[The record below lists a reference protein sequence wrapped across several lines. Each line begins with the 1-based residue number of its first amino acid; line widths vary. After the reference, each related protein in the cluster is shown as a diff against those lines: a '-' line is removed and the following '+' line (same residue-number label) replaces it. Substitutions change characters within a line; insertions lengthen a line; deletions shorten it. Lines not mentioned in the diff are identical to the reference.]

1 MLDRVDGAPD
11 EVRELA
17 RTRSTARAARDWATA
32 DRLKEQIEAAG
43 WKLVDRG
50 TDFTLVPAHP
60 PDVVAADGHIRY
72 GWSGSVPS
80 RLAEPP
86 TTIATVVMRMAGR
99 PDLVAEALTGL
110 RAHAPGPTQVVA
122 VVDDPATHLVSSA
135 IDEVVETEPAGHAAG
150 LNAGIRRA
158 TGGIVVLLDPSVE
171 IVGDVVAQLVD
182 ALGDPTVAASGAFGL
197 TSNDLRRFS
206 AAPAGEVTALEDALI
221 AFRRAD
227 YVERGPLDERF
238 RLPGSTGTWWSLVLR
253 DEGPERP
260 ARRALALELPVRR
273 NPAEPGPGGN
283 DERLAKRDFYRVLDR
298 FGGRRDLL
306 LPVTDNAAGG

>member
-1 MLDRVDGAPD
+1 MLGRVDGAPD

-17 RTRSTARAARDWATA
+17 RTRSAARAARDWATA
-32 DRLKEQIEAAG
+32 DRLKEQIESAG
-43 WKLVDRG
+43 WKVVDRG

-60 PDVVAADGHIRY
+60 PDVVEADGRIRY

-80 RLAEPP
+80 RLAEPSSATATIVTRAPP
-86 TTIATVVMRMAGR
+86 TIRR
-99 PDLVAEALTGL
+99 RE
-110 RAHAPGPTQVVA
+110 RADVQVV
-122 VVDDPATHLVSSA
+122 VVSDQAYASVPASASDPAA
-135 IDEVVETEPAGHAAG
+135 GEVLLIADLGHAGA

-158 TGGIVVLLDPSVE
+158 AGAIVVLLDPAVE
-171 IVGDVVAQLVD
+171 IAGDVVPPLVD
-182 ALGDPTVAASGAFGL
+182 ALGDPAVAVSGAFGL
-197 TSNDLRRFS
+197 TSSDLRRFTP
-206 AAPAGEVTALEDALI
+206 APAGEVTALEDALI

-238 RLPGSTGTWWSLVLR
+238 QLAGSAGTWLSLVLR

-260 ARRALALELPVRR
+260 ARRAIALDLPVRR
-273 NPAEPGPGGN
+273 RPAEPGPGRD

-306 LPVTDNAAGG
+306 LPLTNEAAGG

>member
-17 RTRSTARAARDWATA
+17 RARSEARAARDWATA
-32 DRLKEQIEAAG
+32 DRLKEQIESAG
-43 WKLVDRG
+43 WKVVDRG
-50 TDFTLVPAHP
+50 TDFTLVSAHP
-60 PDVVAADGHIRY
+60 PDVVEADGRIRY

-80 RLAEPP
+80 RLAEPSSATATIVTRAPP
-86 TTIATVVMRMAGR
+86 TIRQR
-99 PDLVAEALTGL
+99 E
-110 RAHAPGPTQVVA
+110 RADVQVV
-122 VVDDPATHLVSSA
+122 VVSDQAYASDQAYESDPAA
-135 IDEVVETEPAGHAAG
+135 DELLLIADPGHAAA
-150 LNAGIRRA
+150 LNSGIRRA
-158 TGGIVVLLDPSVE
+158 VGAIVVVLDPAVE
-171 IVGDVVAQLVD
+171 IAGDVATPLVD
-182 ALGDPTVAASGAFGL
+182 ALGDPAVAVAGAFGL
-197 TSNDLRRFS
+197 TSNDLRRFTP
-206 AAPAGEVTALEDALI
+206 APPGEVTALEDALM

-238 RLPGSTGTWWSLVLR
+238 RLPGSAGTWWSLVLR

-273 NPAEPGPGGN
+273 RPAEPGAGSD

-306 LPVTDNAAGG
+306 RPLTEETAGG